1 MLYLLGKKETQER
14 ILNWL
19 DVSTAD
25 VQQSHDVDVVVDTQ
39 PTIFVLLFSV
49 TVLHFSDFN
58 V

>member
-1 MLYLLGKKETQER
+1 VLYLLGKKETQER